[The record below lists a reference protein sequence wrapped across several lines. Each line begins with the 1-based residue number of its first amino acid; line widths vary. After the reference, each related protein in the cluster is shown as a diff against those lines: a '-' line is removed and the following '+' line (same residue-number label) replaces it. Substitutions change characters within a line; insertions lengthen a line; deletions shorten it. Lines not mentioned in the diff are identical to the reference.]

1 MSTSSA
7 ARRSVLYTVTTRA
20 ITAAELGAPGQEHLM
35 RHRIER
41 AQASQPLERNSALQC
56 DVEEAVQQQVRPC
69 PEPVLDSG
77 LELARTRDAL
87 HDVRDVVQAEQRAPL
102 DGDAGIGDVTRPT
115 QVLPVPDE
123 VVVDEQLGGGFRP

>member
-1 MSTSSA
+1 M
-7 ARRSVLYTVTTRA
+7 VLHRA
-20 ITAAELGAPGQEHLM
+20 IIH
-35 RHRIER
+35 
-41 AQASQPLERNSALQC
+41 PLEQLVADGARGVGVPQDEVGRRRKHTRNSALQC
-56 DVEEAVQQQVRPC
+56 DVEEAVQQQGRPR

-77 LELARTRDAL
+77 LELARARDPL

-123 VVVDEQLGGGFRP
+123 VVVDEQLGGEFRPRWLRRVQQHFP